1 MCQVLCQAL
10 YILSGNP
17 HFTDE
22 ETEETQKGE
31 LLVQGTTA
39 GN

>member
-1 MCQVLCQAL
+1 MCKVLCQAL

-22 ETEETQKGE
+22 EMETQKGE